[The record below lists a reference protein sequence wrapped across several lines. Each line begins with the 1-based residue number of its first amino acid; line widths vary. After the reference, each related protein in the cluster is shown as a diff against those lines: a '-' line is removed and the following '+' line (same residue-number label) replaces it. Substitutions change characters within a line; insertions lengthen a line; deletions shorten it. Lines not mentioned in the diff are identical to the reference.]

1 MGLLAKLKFKLRK
14 RLAQGTVEPVAYGIL
29 GLVSLERVC
38 KQAPSGIDRGRNQS
52 FFAMNAPQGNPF
64 AAAGALHMPFPLS
77 APPAAFFTGQQFGP
91 PVMTPNSLE
100 RACKVCCSSL
110 CSVNSVLTMGR
121 RSLTPEDTRRVI
133 KIATMQAAEY
143 ASKRATATMHLLLH
157 LTDQACLPRALVA
170 LESQLVRL
178 CKICTVCLG
187 MNGIHIIAYSV
198 ELAHS
203 FELRH
208 QRNQDFDGL
217 RTLDTPQILTLSL
230 SPSLKCL
237 GGLA

>member
-14 RLAQGTVEPVAYGIL
+14 RLAQGTVEPVAHGIL

-38 KQAPSGIDRGRNQS
+38 KVCSALASATDQLAVNMNSISFQQAPSGIDRGRNYS
-52 FFAMNAPQGNPF
+52 WRSAHAI
-64 AAAGALHMPFPLS
+64 PLS

-100 RACKVCCSSL
+100 RACK
-110 CSVNSVLTMGR
+110 
-121 RSLTPEDTRRVI
+121 
-133 KIATMQAAEY
+133 IATMQAAEY
-143 ASKRATATMHLLLH
+143 ASERATATMHLLLH

-230 SPSLKCL
+230 SHSLKCL

>member
-14 RLAQGTVEPVAYGIL
+14 RLAQGTAEPVAHGIL

-64 AAAGALHMPFPLS
+64 AAAGALHMPFPSQLHQQ
-77 APPAAFFTGQQFGP
+77 PFTGQQFGP

-100 RACKVCCSSL
+100 RACK
-110 CSVNSVLTMGR
+110 
-121 RSLTPEDTRRVI
+121 
-133 KIATMQAAEY
+133 AAEY
-143 ASKRATATMHLLLH
+143 ASKRATATMHLLLN

-178 CKICTVCLG
+178 CEICTCRTCTLVR
-187 MNGIHIIAYSV
+187 A
-198 ELAHS
+198 ATPT
-203 FELRH
+203 
-208 QRNQDFDGL
+208 QPGL
-217 RTLDTPQILTLSL
+217 
-230 SPSLKCL
+230 
-237 GGLA
+237 

>member
-1 MGLLAKLKFKLRK
+1 MFLLLIFSLPFISPYGISHLPSAATRHQNPTIIMGLLAKLKFKLRK
-14 RLAQGTVEPVAYGIL
+14 RLAQGTVEPVAHGIL

-38 KQAPSGIDRGRNQS
+38 K
-52 FFAMNAPQGNPF
+52 
-64 AAAGALHMPFPLS
+64 
-77 APPAAFFTGQQFGP
+77 
-91 PVMTPNSLE
+91 
-100 RACKVCCSSL
+100 RARC
-110 CSVNSVLTMGR
+110 
-121 RSLTPEDTRRVI
+121 SLTPEYTRRVI

-143 ASKRATATMHLLLH
+143 ASERATATMHLLLH

-230 SPSLKCL
+230 SHSLKCL

>member
-14 RLAQGTVEPVAYGIL
+14 RLAQGTVEPPRTSVQEYVFTGSALASATDQLAVNMNSI
-29 GLVSLERVC
+29 SFQ
-38 KQAPSGIDRGRNQS
+38 QAPSGIDRGRNQS

-64 AAAGALHMPFPLS
+64 AAAGALHMPFPSQLH
-77 APPAAFFTGQQFGP
+77 QQPF
-91 PVMTPNSLE
+91 SLDSISNE
-100 RACKVCCSSL
+100 RARCP
-110 CSVNSVLTMGR
+110 
-121 RSLTPEDTRRVI
+121 LTPEYTRRVI

-178 CKICTVCLG
+178 CEICTVCLG

-230 SPSLKCL
+230 SHSLKCL